1 MINIIRLFKCLPL
14 AYMDLDEILREM
26 RWKICIILSGACHQD
41 NKWKQKY
48 KTNKKISALESLKL
62 WDGYLFIKIQI
73 DQRQA
78 CTIPFVLLTASF
90 PAHFPALLYLLPK
103 RSFSITC
110 CQPDLTVLFQNRSL
124 KWDRK
129 RCSWF
134 LKFCWHHI
142 LRYWINILQ
151 IYFSWYPLFHDYGK
165 HNYNHCAQQISV
177 ISINTNTQES
187 PTPKKSLYGKEI
199 TSHKAQE
206 MEKRVFQTT

>member
-124 KWDRK
+124 KWARK
-129 RCSWF
+129 RCS
-134 LKFCWHHI
+134 
-142 LRYWINILQ
+142 
-151 IYFSWYPLFHDYGK
+151 
-165 HNYNHCAQQISV
+165 
-177 ISINTNTQES
+177 
-187 PTPKKSLYGKEI
+187 
-199 TSHKAQE
+199 
-206 MEKRVFQTT
+206 